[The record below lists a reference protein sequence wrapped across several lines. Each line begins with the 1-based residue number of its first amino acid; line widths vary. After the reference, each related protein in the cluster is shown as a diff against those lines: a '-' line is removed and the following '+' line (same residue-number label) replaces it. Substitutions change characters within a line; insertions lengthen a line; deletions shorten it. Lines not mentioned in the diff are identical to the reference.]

1 MNIPLLSNRYD
12 QYYAL
17 ENMDFNPGEMFPA
30 YFGIR
35 SDQVNADKN
44 WSLCG
49 LPGNANTPSVLLLLA
64 AYLPSLY

>member
-35 SDQVNADKN
+35 SD
-44 WSLCG
+44 
-49 LPGNANTPSVLLLLA
+49 PSQCRQELVA
-64 AYLPSLY
+64 MWTSR

>member
-35 SDQVNADKN
+35 SDKN

-64 AYLPSLY
+64 AYFPSLY